1 MMKII
6 TELVHLAPQM
16 TDWRKTI
23 HRHPELAFNEHH
35 TSALVAEQLKAAGLD
50 PVQGVGGTGVVAL
63 IKGREPGP
71 VIALRADMDAL
82 PMNDETGQPYASTIP
97 GCSHSCG
104 HDGHTAALIGTAHY
118 LASHPPARGSVLLI
132 FQPAEENG
140 LGAKAMIRDGLLKD
154 YTFDEVYSFHNMPL
168 L

>member
-1 MMKII
+1 MACRVSDWPAAGLPACLLSDEDVILPKIQFSGSCMMKII

-71 VIALRADMDAL
+71 VIALRA
-82 PMNDETGQPYASTIP
+82 
-97 GCSHSCG
+97 
-104 HDGHTAALIGTAHY
+104 
-118 LASHPPARGSVLLI
+118 
-132 FQPAEENG
+132 
-140 LGAKAMIRDGLLKD
+140 
-154 YTFDEVYSFHNMPL
+154 
-168 L
+168 